1 MATPAPTPPDPTW
14 GVCSFCAV
22 AVAPGATT
30 CGICG
35 AEEVIRATE
44 LRRVSRRQRRRTQAT
59 NVFRSLIVVAVALG
73 LGYSLISVVLTGQ
86 PNIPDPLTTS
96 AFYTIAPGNFTF
108 LNGNITGGDF
118 IIGNFSTS
126 NPVGLEMELAVYNST
141 QWPQFLDGLS
151 PVPQYTVAPTSDGHL
166 VFSASTTDMFY
177 FVFTNPYP
185 ASSHLAY
192 TAQITT
198 DYESNVA
205 DDGFD

>member
-1 MATPAPTPPDPTW
+1 MAPPAPTPPDPTW

-59 NVFRSLIVVAVALG
+59 NVFRSLIVV
-73 LGYSLISVVLTGQ
+73 SVVLTGQ

-141 QWPQFLDGLS
+141 QWPQFLG
-151 PVPQYTVAPTSDGHL
+151 
-166 VFSASTTDMFY
+166 
-177 FVFTNPYP
+177 
-185 ASSHLAY
+185 
-192 TAQITT
+192 
-198 DYESNVA
+198 
-205 DDGFD
+205 